1 MSVIL
6 WIEDNPAT
14 TSTQMEEARTLGFK
28 VEVRY
33 MPAAIQQ
40 VLETK
45 PVHGIVVD
53 IMLYGVNNLDNIKI
67 AYSDTNGGKDAGW
80 VLLEKLIW
88 AKESPYR
95 QIPTVILSAR
105 PYDDYQ
111 QSQLKGVCQRCEI
124 NQHNIIYVEKGEKE
138 WQKKFSDWLTRL
150 PSPQKGN

>member
-53 IMLYGVNNLDNIKI
+53 VMLYGVSNLESIRI
-67 AYSDTNGGKDAGW
+67 AHSDTNGGKDAGW

-95 QIPTVILSAR
+95 QIPTFILSAR

-111 QSQLKGVCQRCEI
+111 QSQLKGVCQRCEMDQL
-124 NQHNIIYVEKGEKE
+124 NVIYVEKGERE
-138 WQKKFSDWLTRL
+138 WQKKFSDWLTQL

>member
-53 IMLYGVNNLDNIKI
+53 VMLYGVSNLESIRI
-67 AYSDTNGGKDAGW
+67 AHSDTNGGKDAGW

-95 QIPTVILSAR
+95 QIPTFILSAR

-111 QSQLKGVCQRCEI
+111 QSQLKGVCQRCEMDQL
-124 NQHNIIYVEKGEKE
+124 NVIYVEKGERE
-138 WQKKFSDWLTRL
+138 WQKKFSDWLTQL
-150 PSPQKGN
+150 PSPQK

>member
-6 WIEDNPAT
+6 WIDDNQTT
-14 TSTQMEEARTLGFK
+14 TSTQIEEAKRLGFK

-33 MPAAIQQ
+33 MPTAIKQ

-53 IMLYGVNNLDNIKI
+53 VMLYGVNNLESIGI
-67 AYSDTNGGKDAGW
+67 AHSDTNGGKNAGW

-124 NQHNIIYVEKGEKE
+124 DQLNAIYVEKGSRE
-138 WQKKFSDWLTRL
+138 WQKKLSAWLKKLPPITR
-150 PSPQKGN
+150 